1 MYRKKEENFK
11 NIWRVISYTSH
22 KDQKKSVNVCRWTE
36 KRREIKKNS
45 WRAISSLQAA
55 RRWKLSRFVLSTERL
70 E

>member
-22 KDQKKSVNVCRWTE
+22 KNQKKLVNVCQWTE

-55 RRWKLSRFVLSTERL
+55 RRWISSRFVLSTERL